1 MRKQLAGVRGQ
12 PVAVASVILLL
23 LGAVFWAAHIG
34 WHGFSIEHKLDPV
47 LLVTLAVTIFI
58 AYFLQY
64 YFVSWATDSRSEKD
78 ILIDGLRDVVSS
90 ARQCRDTLMSCHDA
104 GKITATHAKL
114 IKAHFRKINNGLYDV
129 TTALAM
135 SSCATLAEDCKA
147 IQDALFNYKSA
158 ATGGNF
164 PSKPYDAHAFGY
176 QELTYRQLSQKMHE
190 LVFKVNR
197 HRP

>member
-1 MRKQLAGVRGQ
+1 VRK
-12 PVAVASVILLL
+12 PVVVAIVILLVL
-23 LGAVFWAAHIG
+23 CAIFWGAHIG
-34 WHGFSIEHKLDPV
+34 WHGFSLEHKLDPV

-64 YFVSWATDSRSEKD
+64 YFVSWATDARSEKD

-90 ARQCRDTLMSCHDA
+90 ARQCRDTLLSCHDA

-114 IKAHFRKINNGLYDV
+114 IKAHFRKIANGLDAV
-129 TTALAM
+129 TTAVAM
-135 SSCATLAEDCKA
+135 SSCATLADECKA

-176 QELTYRQLSQKMHE
+176 QELTYRRLAQKMHE
-190 LVFKVNR
+190 LVFKINR
-197 HRP
+197 YR